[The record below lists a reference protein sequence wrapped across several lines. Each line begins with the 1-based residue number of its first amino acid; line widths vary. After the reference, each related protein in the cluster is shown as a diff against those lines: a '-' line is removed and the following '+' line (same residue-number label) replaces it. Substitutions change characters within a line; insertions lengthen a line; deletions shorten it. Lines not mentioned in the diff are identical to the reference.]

1 VGLFCVYGVAML
13 RVCVIV
19 TTSKRNQHNGVH
31 DMNKILDDHHSAE
44 LVTGI
49 REAIDHHAETV
60 AGGIAAPNGYLFQE
74 IVDAVYRGIKD
85 AVTEHLNNG
94 GKL

>member
-1 VGLFCVYGVAML
+1 ML

>member
-1 VGLFCVYGVAML
+1 ML
-13 RVCVIV
+13 RGCVIV

>member
-1 VGLFCVYGVAML
+1 MGLFCVYGVAML

>member
-1 VGLFCVYGVAML
+1 ML
-13 RVCVIV
+13 RGCVIV

-49 REAIDHHAETV
+49 REAIDHHAESV

-74 IVDAVYRGIKD
+74 IVDAVYQGVKD
-85 AVTEHLNNG
+85 AVSEHLDKG